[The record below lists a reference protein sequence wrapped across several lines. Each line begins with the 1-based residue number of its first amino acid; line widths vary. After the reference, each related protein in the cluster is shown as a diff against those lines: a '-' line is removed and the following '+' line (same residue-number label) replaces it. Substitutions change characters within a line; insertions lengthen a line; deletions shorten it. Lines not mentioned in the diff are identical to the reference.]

1 MEMITS
7 LQNAKV
13 KRWSSYQKKK
23 DRDKDGRFL
32 VEGEHLIEEAAR
44 AGILET
50 VITDDPALLRD
61 DHGVVVT
68 PAIMH
73 KLSMNVSAVHLIG
86 VCHKIKE
93 VPVFG
98 SRILILDGVQDP
110 GNLGTLIRTAVS
122 FSFDCVVVS
131 KDTVDLYNDKTIRS
145 TQGAMFHI
153 PVIRC
158 DLYETITSLQK
169 EGVMC
174 IATSLEESKTMKEIP
189 SCERMAFVL
198 GNEGQGVHPEIQS
211 LCNERLRIEMHGFES
226 LNVAVAGGII
236 MYSYRRD

>member
-13 KRWSSYQKKK
+13 KRWASYQKKK

-50 VITDDPALLRD
+50 VITDDTALLKD

-68 PAIMH
+68 PGIMH
-73 KLSMNVSAVHLIG
+73 KLSMNVSSVHLIG

-93 VPVFG
+93 ASVFG

-145 TQGAMFHI
+145 TQGAMFHM

-158 DLYETITSLQK
+158 DLFETITSLQK

-174 IATSLEESKTMKEIP
+174 IATSLETS
-189 SCERMAFVL
+189 
-198 GNEGQGVHPEIQS
+198 
-211 LCNERLRIEMHGFES
+211 RI
-226 LNVAVAGGII
+226 
-236 MYSYRRD
+236 D